1 MRSGYPILKKGS
13 GAMNTKAQPMEG
25 RRSQGFN
32 RLVTRRGFLG
42 VAAGVAGTGVLRATG
57 STAPDDS
64 LRVPPGRAPSLVVEI
79 RSDNVVNGPTVHQ
92 TLLREMIDRAL
103 EGVTGKSTTRE
114 AWRAILHRNDVI
126 GLKFNRSGQVLIG
139 TSDALARAVVSSITD
154 AGWSLDRIVCIEAPP
169 STELSLGTAQA
180 RGGYETVATHFESGS
195 DQFALVLNQVTAL
208 IDIPFLKTHNIT
220 GLTCSL
226 KNLSH
231 GLIKHPARYHTN
243 GCSPFIADI
252 VSLPRIR
259 NKLRLC
265 LVDALRVAYDGGP
278 EHIAEALSDEGVLL
292 ASTDPVA
299 TDAVGLAL
307 MNNIRRRHELPR
319 IARSAADLGYL
330 ADAHRRNLGVA
341 VAQGINVVR
350 LEP

>member
-1 MRSGYPILKKGS
+1 
-13 GAMNTKAQPMEG
+13 MEG
-25 RRSQGFN
+25 RRSQHIN
-32 RLVTRRGFLG
+32 QPVTRRRFLG
-42 VAAGVAGTGVLRATG
+42 VAAGVAGSGVLQATG
-57 STAPDDS
+57 STPQEDS
-64 LRVPPGRAPSLVVEI
+64 LRVPPGRDPSLVVEV
-79 RSDNVVNGPTVHQ
+79 RGDSVVNGPTVHQ
-92 TLLREMIDRAL
+92 PLLQEMISRAL
-103 EGVTGKSTTRE
+103 KGVTGKSTTRE
-114 AWRAILHRNDVI
+114 AWRALLHRNDVI
-126 GLKFNRSGQVLIG
+126 GLKFNRSGQDLIG
-139 TSDALARAVVSSITD
+139 TSSAFAHAVVSSITD
-154 AGWSLDRIVCIEAPP
+154 AGWSLDHIVCIEAPAN
-169 STELSLGTAQA
+169 TESSLGTAKA
-180 RGGYETVATHFESGS
+180 RNGYEAVATHFESGS

-231 GLIKHPARYHTN
+231 GLIKHPARFHAN

-252 VSLPRIR
+252 VSSPRIR
-259 NKLRLC
+259 DKLRLC

-278 EHIAEALSDEGVLL
+278 EHISEALSDEGVLL

-307 MNNIRRRHELPR
+307 INNIRRRHELPR

-341 VAQGINVVR
+341 VAHGINVVR